1 MQNFGIFHLFF
12 RYKFFETTVVWSAL
26 ILSLLIEQSRARTGT
41 TPRTQTQGHYTG
53 TNLRARLRHP
63 GRIATPF
70 AFLPTVSSTIS
81 LSFQSSFHLSLTV
94 LVRYRSLAHIQL
106 WMKYTTLLKLHS
118 QATRLD
124 GGASPEKANL
134 DHKRD
139 FHPLWCPIPGDL
151 DHGLPL
157 IAPLRATVQ

>member
-1 MQNFGIFHLFF
+1 MTFQYTPCKAFI
-12 RYKFFETTVVWSAL
+12 VWSAL
-26 ILSLLIEQSRARTGT
+26 AFNTIHIGSRQPHARIKSAL
-41 TPRTQTQGHYTG
+41 RTQTRNHYTG
-53 TNLRARLRHP
+53 TNVRASLRYF
-63 GRIATPF
+63 GRRATPF

-94 LVRYRSLAHIQL
+94 LVRYRSLVLIQL

-134 DHKRD
+134 DHTRD
-139 FHPLWCPIPGDL
+139 YHPLWYSIPGDL
-151 DHGLPL
+151 NHGLLL
-157 IAPLRATVQ
+157 IAPLWATVR